1 MDDHLAKDAQYV
13 GEWFLPNSSE
23 KIPGV
28 LKYESGQIRL
38 QLLRHSGLGKN
49 NIKIIYGTTDRGN
62 VTLVDVIF
70 HSMLP
75 FRTARG
81 AIFGEFVDGENQIK
95 KVSFN
100 FDLLNQW
107 AISKYP
113 LDFPKQV
120 SDHTSYR
127 DKTSEE
133 FTVKINNDLDCILLI
148 SHGKSWS
155 YLNGTK
161 EFSASHFSIKSKG
174 GMKLYDLQNYI
185 RGLQYFLMLVMGK
198 NLNLSELFR
207 GDENQSRCPIY
218 VHLSRKPIRGGK
230 FDHFFNISHIRE
242 NYEEIL
248 GTWFDFYRKNAY
260 LLRLFFVTYDR
271 DYVEHL
277 DFFVYAALLEGY
289 AKTTSTLE
297 KEYKPRIAC
306 VLQQYFANDFTNLS
320 EFINEIDSMRHDHFH
335 FNRRDK
341 LDEELL
347 FQLTYDLFFLIRI
360 IFLNHIGCN
369 VTINTPQHPICF
381 KFLKKL

>member
-113 LDFPKQV
+113 
-120 SDHTSYR
+120 R
-127 DKTSEE
+127 
-133 FTVKINNDLDCILLI
+133 
-148 SHGKSWS
+148 
-155 YLNGTK
+155 
-161 EFSASHFSIKSKG
+161 FSKAS
-174 GMKLYDLQNYI
+174 
-185 RGLQYFLMLVMGK
+185 V
-198 NLNLSELFR
+198 
-207 GDENQSRCPIY
+207 
-218 VHLSRKPIRGGK
+218 
-230 FDHFFNISHIRE
+230 
-242 NYEEIL
+242 
-248 GTWFDFYRKNAY
+248 
-260 LLRLFFVTYDR
+260 
-271 DYVEHL
+271 
-277 DFFVYAALLEGY
+277 
-289 AKTTSTLE
+289 
-297 KEYKPRIAC
+297 
-306 VLQQYFANDFTNLS
+306 
-320 EFINEIDSMRHDHFH
+320 
-335 FNRRDK
+335 
-341 LDEELL
+341 
-347 FQLTYDLFFLIRI
+347 
-360 IFLNHIGCN
+360 
-369 VTINTPQHPICF
+369 
-381 KFLKKL
+381 